1 MAGANIRIG
10 VTSSEFQ
17 KQMKEVNSQLK
28 LMQSEC
34 ALATSKASAFGNKT
48 DQLVAKQ
55 NSLKSIINSQNQTIR
70 LYQDRIANINNT
82 IETQKNK
89 QVQLAE
95 KIKEVTQKYKDSCVQ
110 TGKNSSESKAL
121 ESELKKLN
129 EEYKNN
135 DKTLQSNNQELNNLK
150 IKLNNTK
157 ASLVDNEKAL
167 KDLDSQLKTVKWD
180 EFGEK
185 AQKVGKK
192 LSEVGKT
199 MSTAITAPILGI
211 AGASAKTAI
220 SFEAAMSNVEAI
232 SRATGD
238 ELKSLEDKA
247 KEMGEKTSK
256 SAKESADAL
265 GYMALAGWDT
275 QQMLEG
281 LEPVLRA
288 SEAGNID
295 LATCSDLVTD
305 SMSSLSLQVSDLG
318 KYLDVV
324 AMTQNSANSTMQGML
339 EAYNEVGGTFSNLN
353 VSLEE
358 GATWLG
364 VLANRSLK
372 GSEAGNS
379 LNSLLVNLTG
389 GSSTAANAM
398 QELGVSA
405 WDANGNFKGIE
416 ETLRTLQGALANCT
430 QEQKTNFESAIG
442 GKTQLTTL
450 QKMLSGLGT
459 EYGSLKQE
467 ITNCDGALIRTAETM
482 QNNTQGNITKF
493 KSKLESVANSI
504 GEILL
509 PTINNFLDKVTVVLN
524 WFGNLDDKTKK
535 IIVTIGGVAAAI
547 GPALLVAGKVAFSIN
562 SIVEATS
569 KLSNVFN
576 GAKLTTMFN
585 PWVLGAT
592 AAIGVG
598 ILIYK
603 NWDKIKEMAGKLTD
617 YLSEKFNAIKEMVTK
632 VFDNVKNSIKEKMDS
647 IKATIKEKIE
657 TIKTTVSEKVEFIKN
672 IFVEKFEAAK
682 KKTLEIFETTK
693 NIVKVTLMT
702 IGSVIEGATKII
714 TLPFTFIWEN
724 CKDVVVEKLNS
735 VKEIVSEKFNTIK
748 DFVSE
753 KLNAVN
759 NFVSERL
766 EKVRNYF
773 SEKLEGAKNVV
784 LDKFN
789 AIKNYVQER
798 ISSVFN
804 IVSEKMESVK
814 NAISEKMES
823 MKSIVSEK
831 IGAIKN
837 FFSEKL
843 GPIKDTVSEKFNIVK
858 DTISNAMSTAGKYV
872 AEKLSHM
879 KSAYEENGGGIKG
892 IVASTMEGIK
902 QYYSVEYDAINNLT
916 GGKLEK
922 VVNVISEKFNVVKED
937 MSNIM
942 SSIGN
947 KVSEILES
955 IKNKFL
961 NIMESVK
968 DIVGRAINKV
978 KDLFNFNWSLPKI
991 KLPHFKITG
1000 EFNLNPPEVPHLGV
1014 DWYSM
1019 GAIFTKPTILGGVG
1033 VGDANNG
1040 RGSNAEAVIPLN
1052 SMYDNIRGIMRE
1064 ELSLLGQTI
1073 EAFRKITS
1081 TPAKTQ
1087 PIDINITL
1095 QSDVNMD
1102 GRKVGDM
1109 VTNRIVENISRIQNS
1124 RNIATRGVTV
1134 RVK

>member
-1 MAGANIRIG
+1 
-10 VTSSEFQ
+10 
-17 KQMKEVNSQLK
+17 
-28 LMQSEC
+28 
-34 ALATSKASAFGNKT
+34 
-48 DQLVAKQ
+48 
-55 NSLKSIINSQNQTIR
+55 
-70 LYQDRIANINNT
+70 
-82 IETQKNK
+82 
-89 QVQLAE
+89 
-95 KIKEVTQKYKDSCVQ
+95 
-110 TGKNSSESKAL
+110 
-121 ESELKKLN
+121 
-129 EEYKNN
+129 
-135 DKTLQSNNQELNNLK
+135 
-150 IKLNNTK
+150 
-157 ASLVDNEKAL
+157 
-167 KDLDSQLKTVKWD
+167 
-180 EFGEK
+180 
-185 AQKVGKK
+185 
-192 LSEVGKT
+192 
-199 MSTAITAPILGI
+199 
-211 AGASAKTAI
+211 
-220 SFEAAMSNVEAI
+220 MSNVEAI
-232 SRATGD
+232 SGATGD

-247 KEMGEKTSK
+247 KEMGEQTSK

-295 LATCSDLVTD
+295 LATCSDLVTN
-305 SMSSLSLQVSDLG
+305 SMSSLSLQVGDLG
-318 KYLDVV
+318 KYLDI
-324 AMTQNSANSTMQGML
+324 ATKTQNSASTNLQQML

-450 QKMLSGLGT
+450 QKMLSGLGA

-467 ITNCDGALIRTAETM
+467 ITNCDGALIETAETM
-482 QNNTQGNITKF
+482 QNNTQGNITRF
-493 KSKLESVANSI
+493 KSKLEGVANSI

-509 PTINNFLDKVTVVLN
+509 PTINKFLDKVTVVLN

-569 KLSNVFN
+569 KLSNVFG

-603 NWDKIKEMAGKLTD
+603 NWDKIKEMAGKLKD
-617 YLSEKFNAIKEMVTK
+617 YLSEKFNAIKETVTK
-632 VFDNVKNSIKEKMDS
+632 VFDNVKNS
-647 IKATIKEKIE
+647 
-657 TIKTTVSEKVEFIKN
+657 
-672 IFVEKFEAAK
+672 
-682 KKTLEIFETTK
+682 
-693 NIVKVTLMT
+693 VK
-702 IGSVIEGATKII
+702 
-714 TLPFTFIWEN
+714 
-724 CKDVVVEKLNS
+724 
-735 VKEIVSEKFNTIK
+735 EKFNT
-748 DFVSE
+748 
-753 KLNAVN
+753 
-759 NFVSERL
+759 
-766 EKVRNYF
+766 
-773 SEKLEGAKNVV
+773 
-784 LDKFN
+784 
-789 AIKNYVQER
+789 
-798 ISSVFN
+798 
-804 IVSEKMESVK
+804 
-814 NAISEKMES
+814 
-823 MKSIVSEK
+823 
-831 IGAIKN
+831 
-837 FFSEKL
+837 
-843 GPIKDTVSEKFNIVK
+843 VK

-902 QYYSVEYDAINNLT
+902 QYYSVGYDAINNLT

-922 VVNVISEKFNVVKED
+922 VVNVISEKFNTVKEY

-942 SSIGN
+942 SAIGD
-947 KVSEILES
+947 KVSEKFEIV
-955 IKNKFL
+955 KNKIS
-961 NIMESVK
+961 NIMETIEDTVR
-968 DIVGRAINKV
+968 RAINKV

-991 KLPHFKITG
+991 KLPHFEITG
-1000 EFNLNPPEVPHLGV
+1000 KFNLNPPEVPHLGV

-1019 GAIFTKPTILGGVG
+1019 GAIFTKPTILGGIG

-1040 RGSNAEAVIPLN
+1040 RGSNAEAVVPLN
-1052 SMYDNIRGIMRE
+1052 SMYNNITEIMRR
-1064 ELSLLGQTI
+1064 ELSNSSQTLSSQAL
-1073 EAFRKITS
+1073 EEFKKITS
-1081 TPAKTQ
+1081 TPVQTQ
-1087 PIDINITL
+1087 PININITL

-1109 VTNRIVENISRIQNS
+1109 VTNRIIDNITRQQKT
-1124 RNIATRGVTV
+1124 RNIARHSV
-1134 RVK
+1134 RVSVK

>member
-28 LMQSEC
+28 LMRSEC
-34 ALATSKASAFGNKT
+34 GLATAKASAFGNKT
-48 DQLVAKQ
+48 DQLAAKQ

-135 DKTLQSNNQELNNLK
+135 DKTLQSNNQQLNNLK

-167 KDLDSQLKTVKWD
+167 KDLNSQLKTAKWD

-185 AQKVGKK
+185 AQKVGQK

-232 SRATGD
+232 SGATGD

-247 KEMGEKTSK
+247 KEMGEQTSK

-295 LATCSDLVTD
+295 LATCSDLVTN
-305 SMSSLSLQVSDLG
+305 SMSSLSLQVGDLG
-318 KYLDVV
+318 KYLDI
-324 AMTQNSANSTMQGML
+324 ATKTQNSASTNLQQML
-339 EAYNEVGGTFSNLN
+339 ETYNEVGGTFDNLN

-405 WDANGNFKGIE
+405 WDTNGNFKGIE

-450 QKMLSGLGT
+450 QKMLSGLGA

-467 ITNCDGALIRTAETM
+467 ITNCDGALIETAETM
-482 QNNTQGNITKF
+482 QNNTQGNITRF
-493 KSKLESVANSI
+493 KSKLEGVANSI

-509 PTINNFLDKVTVVLN
+509 PTINKFLDKVTVVLN

-569 KLSNVFN
+569 KLSTVFS

-603 NWDKIKEMAGKLTD
+603 NWDKIKEMAGKLKD
-617 YLSEKFNAIKEMVTK
+617 YLSEKFNAIKETVTK
-632 VFDNVKNSIKEKMDS
+632 VFDNVKNSVKEKMDS
-647 IKATIKEKIE
+647 IKAT
-657 TIKTTVSEKVEFIKN
+657 
-672 IFVEKFEAAK
+672 
-682 KKTLEIFETTK
+682 
-693 NIVKVTLMT
+693 VK
-702 IGSVIEGATKII
+702 
-714 TLPFTFIWEN
+714 
-724 CKDVVVEKLNS
+724 
-735 VKEIVSEKFNTIK
+735 
-748 DFVSE
+748 
-753 KLNAVN
+753 
-759 NFVSERL
+759 
-766 EKVRNYF
+766 
-773 SEKLEGAKNVV
+773 
-784 LDKFN
+784 
-789 AIKNYVQER
+789 
-798 ISSVFN
+798 
-804 IVSEKMESVK
+804 
-814 NAISEKMES
+814 
-823 MKSIVSEK
+823 
-831 IGAIKN
+831 
-837 FFSEKL
+837 
-843 GPIKDTVSEKFNIVK
+843 EKFNIVK
-858 DTISNAMSTAGKYV
+858 DTISNAMSTAGNYV

-892 IVASTMEGIK
+892 IVASTMEGVK
-902 QYYSVEYDAINNLT
+902 QYYSVGYDAINKLT
-916 GGKLEK
+916 GGKLEE
-922 VVNVISEKFNVVKED
+922 VVNVISEKFNVVKEY

-947 KVSEILES
+947 KVSEKLENV
-955 IKNKFL
+955 KNKFS
-961 NIMESVK
+961 NIMEGVK

-978 KDLFNFNWSLPKI
+978 KDLFNFNCSLPKI

-1000 EFNLNPPEVPHLGV
+1000 EFSLNPPQVPHLGV

-1019 GAIFTKPTILGGVG
+1019 GAIFTKPTILGGIG

-1040 RGSNAEAVIPLN
+1040 HGSNAEAVIPLN

-1064 ELSLLGQTI
+1064 ELLLSGETMETLQ
-1073 EAFRKITS
+1073 RITS

-1102 GRKVGDM
+1102 GKKVGDM
-1109 VTNRIVENISRIQNS
+1109 VTKRIVDNITRLQNS

>member
-135 DKTLQSNNQELNNLK
+135 DKILQSNNQQLNNLK

-167 KDLDSQLKTVKWD
+167 KDLNSQLKTAKWD

-185 AQKVGKK
+185 AQKVGQK

-569 KLSNVFN
+569 KLSNVFS

-592 AAIGVG
+592 AAIGAG

-617 YLSEKFNAIKEMVTK
+617 YLSEKFNAIKETVTK
-632 VFDNVKNSIKEKMDS
+632 VFDNVKNSVKKKMDS

-672 IFVEKFEAAK
+672 IFSEKFEEAK
-682 KKTLEIFETTK
+682 KKVSEIFETTK
-693 NIVKVTLMT
+693 NIVKVAFMT
-702 IGSVIEGATKII
+702 IGSVIEGAAKII

-724 CKDVVVEKLNS
+724 CKDVVMEKLNS
-735 VKEIVSEKFNTIK
+735 VKEIVSEKFNAIK

-753 KLNAVN
+753 KLNAIN

-789 AIKNYVQER
+789 AIKNYVQEK
-798 ISSVFN
+798 ISLVFN
-804 IVSEKMESVK
+804 IVSEKMESV
-814 NAISEKMES
+814 
-823 MKSIVSEK
+823 KSIVSEK

-858 DTISNAMSTAGKYV
+858 DTISNAMSTAGNYV

-892 IVASTMEGIK
+892 IVASTMEGVK
-902 QYYSVEYDAINNLT
+902 QYYSVGYDAINKLT
-916 GGKLEK
+916 GGKLEE
-922 VVNVISEKFNVVKED
+922 VVNVISEKFNVVKEY

-947 KVSEILES
+947 KVSEKLENV
-955 IKNKFL
+955 KNKFS
-961 NIMESVK
+961 NIMEGVK

-978 KDLFNFNWSLPKI
+978 KDLFNFDWSLPKI

-1019 GAIFTKPTILGGVG
+1019 GAIFTKPTILGGIG
-1033 VGDANNG
+1033 VGDAKNG
-1040 RGSNAEAVIPLN
+1040 HGSNAEAVIPLN

-1064 ELSLLGQTI
+1064 ELLLSGETM
-1073 EAFRKITS
+1073 EALQRITS

-1109 VTNRIVENISRIQNS
+1109 VTNRIVDNITRLQNS